1 MSLSVM
7 PMERLDVLDTDFCPV
22 FLGFGDS
29 VEFLLEIFLDADY
42 KMYLVRNNL
51 YLGGAGDLDIAEFVF
66 IWSILGIHQ
75 AAGKNCGGSRRNNK

>member
-1 MSLSVM
+1 MTSI
-7 PMERLDVLDTDFCPV
+7 
-22 FLGFGDS
+22 
-29 VEFLLEIFLDADY
+29 FLLEIFLDADY